1 MKKENLETTLDQLET
16 EVLETLE
23 NPYSTYLVQFPYTCS
38 FTIPDDGNVT
48 TVTIESRSEVLRYG
62 RNNHDMELQMQLDQE
77 HGKPTYAKHLIE
89 WTRDKMHSID
99 PRQVEVSYGDTPLI
113 SLMSNE
119 DIDEFREGCLNDE

>member
-1 MKKENLETTLDQLET
+1 MSDELNETLDQLET

-48 TVTIESRSEVLRYG
+48 RVTIESRSEVLRYG
-62 RNNHDMELQMQLDQE
+62 RDNHDMELQMQLDQE

-89 WTRDKMHSID
+89 WTRDRMHSID
-99 PRQVEVSYGDTPLI
+99 PREVTVTYGGNHIIQPMNSDDIQQFIVSCLE
-113 SLMSNE
+113 NE
-119 DIDEFREGCLNDE
+119 